1 MNQTLSQRW
10 LLSGLLAVLALTAI
24 VSLGVGNTHLSVREL
39 WDAAACCGKGEPVI
53 RLVLWEIRVPRL
65 LLGILVGGSLG
76 LAGAAMQGLLRNP
89 LVEPGL
95 LGVSAGA
102 SLGAVAVFY
111 SGLAATYA
119 FAMPLGGM
127 TGAFASVLL
136 VCVLAGRDGSIQMLI
151 LAGVTVSAICGAF
164 TSVILNF
171 SHNPYAGME
180 IVFWLLGS
188 LSDRNFDH
196 VKLAAPLVIVGGL
209 LMLSCGNALRAL
221 SLGEDT
227 ARSLGFRTER
237 VRLRIIV
244 GSSLAVG
251 AAVSITGAIGFV
263 GLVVPHILRQ
273 WVKGDAGKLLSA
285 SAIGGAIL
293 LLWADLLVRVLPT
306 GQELKVGVVTALV
319 GAPVFLLLL
328 IRTRKTL
335 F

>member
-127 TGAFASVLL
+127 AGAFAAVLL
-136 VCVLAGRDGSIQMLI
+136 VCALAGRDGSIQTLI

-293 LLWADLLVRVLPT
+293 LLWADLLVRLLPT

>member
-1 MNQTLSQRW
+1 MNSTPSQRW
-10 LLSGLLAVLALTAI
+10 LLSSLFAVLVLTAI
-24 VSLGVGNTHLSVREL
+24 GSLGVGNTPLSVREL
-39 WDAAACCGKGEPVI
+39 WDAACGKGEPVI
-53 RLVLWEIRVPRL
+53 RLVLWEIRLPRL

-111 SGLAATYA
+111 SGLTATFA

-127 TGAFASVLL
+127 LGAFAAVLL
-136 VCVLAGRDGSIQMLI
+136 VCTLAGRDGSIQNLI
-151 LAGVTVSAICGAF
+151 LAGVTVSSICGAF

-196 VKLAAPLVIVGGL
+196 VAMAAPLIGVGSL
-209 LMLSCGNALRAL
+209 IMLGCGNALRAL
-221 SLGEDT
+221 TLGEDT

-237 VRLRIIV
+237 VRLRIIA

-263 GLVVPHILRQ
+263 GLVVPHLLRPL
-273 WVKGDAGKLLSA
+273 VKADAGRLLPA
-285 SAIGGAIL
+285 SALGGAIL
-293 LLWADLLVRVLPT
+293 LLWADLLVRLLPT

-319 GAPVFLLLL
+319 GAPVFLILL
-328 IRTRKTL
+328 IRTRKSL